1 MKKDIRSPFF
11 KSPGL
16 KFLDRENAL
25 ALLPIPPECL
35 DEIDDALCKINTGE
49 RGGIVGS
56 IDALVQVNKRTR
68 FNTKSWG
75 RLKQGAALKFIVSY
89 KFITF
94 ETEDSGDYVFS
105 FDASPHS
112 SPQAPMLMVSLDRCS
127 GSRPIDLTK
136 PGDTYVV
143 SRRVISVP
151 LQCVIKNWG
160 DASQGHM
167 IYEHH
172 ISPMDHSQT
181 QLGEQFK
188 AARYIGLTSRNW
200 QTRYREHQRDALTGS
215 ELLFHTTLA
224 SVLPEGGISQAGMG
238 VFEIVR
244 SGLCFISELEYVNLT
259 FEEAMQIEEK
269 LVERTLHPAGLNM
282 IPGGYAGLK
291 FLHKLGFLAR
301 SKATVEERNL
311 ASANYLRQL
320 QNPRNPAPWIAQ
332 KWEKDEYYEQVILN
346 RSNTLSKEQVHQIRK
361 FGVDWKFSAEIIARL
376 SGASARQVRD
386 VLSGKYYSRVR

>member
-1 MKKDIRSPFF
+1 M

-16 KFLDRENAL
+16 QFLDRENAL
-25 ALLPIPPECL
+25 ALLPIPLECL
-35 DEIDDALCKINTGE
+35 AEIDDALGKLNSGE

-56 IDALVQVNKRTR
+56 IETLLHINKRTR

-75 RLKQGAALKFIVSY
+75 RLKQGAALKFVASY
-89 KFITF
+89 AFITF
-94 ETEDSGDYVFS
+94 EKEDSDEYVFS
-105 FDASPHS
+105 FEATHHN
-112 SPQAPMLMVSLDRCS
+112 SPQAPMLMVSLDRCA
-127 GSRPIDLTK
+127 GTRPTDLK
-136 PGDTYVV
+136 NPGDTYVV
-143 SRRVISVP
+143 SRRVISIP

-160 DASQGHM
+160 DASRGHM

-172 ISPMDHSQT
+172 ISPMDHSQE

-224 SVLPEGGISQAGMG
+224 SVFPDGGVSQAGMG

-259 FEEAMQIEEK
+259 FDEAMQVEEK

-291 FLHKLGFLAR
+291 LLHKLGFLAR
-301 SKATVEERNL
+301 SKAMVEERNF
-311 ASANYLRQL
+311 AAANYLHQL
-320 QNPRNPAPWIAQ
+320 QKPRNPAPWISER
-332 KWEKDEYYEQVILN
+332 WEKDEYYEQVVLN
-346 RSNTLSKEQVHQIRK
+346 RSNTLSKDQVHQIRK
-361 FGVDWKFSAEIIARL
+361 FGVDWKFSTEIIARL
-376 SGASARQVRD
+376 SGASERQVRD
-386 VLSGKYYSRVR
+386 VLSGKYYSRVQ